1 MNKSEADKQNGADE
15 IRVKRKN
22 GTGRMNR
29 SEAENGTGQTNKS
42 EADKWNRA
50 DE

>member
-1 MNKSEADKQNGADE
+1 MNENEVDKQNGADE
-15 IRVKRKN
+15 IRVKRK
-22 GTGRMNR
+22 
-29 SEAENGTGQTNKS
+29 NGTGQTNKS